1 MPASES
7 APGTR
12 TFTVSGDVY
21 DRFMGRYSTKLA
33 VPFADAAGIEPGQT
47 VLDVGSGPGALT
59 TELVRRVGVDH
70 VSAVDPAPQFVD
82 AVRERLPG
90 VDAQAGRA
98 EELPFPD
105 GRFDA
110 ALAQL
115 VLHFV
120 SDAEA
125 TAREMRRVVRPG
137 GVVAACVWDFG
148 GGMRMLRLFWDA
160 ALALDPAAPDE
171 EHTRPFG
178 RDGEIVELFGR
189 AGLEDVERGSLQVE
203 ASYEDFDD
211 FWTPFLSTTGP
222 AGTYAASL
230 DEERRERLRGE
241 LRTALAPP
249 EGSFT
254 LTANAW
260 YAAGRVPA

>member
-1 MPASES
+1 MTTSDNE
-7 APGTR
+7 PGKY
-12 TFTVSGDVY
+12 TFTVTGDVY

-33 VPFADAAGIEPGQT
+33 VPFADAAGIEPSQT
-47 VLDVGSGPGALT
+47 VLDVGCGPGALT
-59 TELVRRVGVDH
+59 TELVRRVGVEH
-70 VSAVDPAPQFVD
+70 VAAVDPAPQFVD

-90 VDAQAGRA
+90 VDAHVGRA

-120 SDAEA
+120 SDADA

-137 GVVAACVWDFG
+137 GVVAACVWDFT

-160 ALALDPAAPDE
+160 ALALDPEAPDE
-171 EHTRPFG
+171 DRTRPFG
-178 RDGEIVELFGR
+178 RDGEIAELFER
-189 AGLEDVERGSLQVE
+189 ADLQEVDRGLLEIETT
-203 ASYEDFDD
+203 YEDFDD

-222 AGTYAASL
+222 SGAFVAAL
-230 DEERRERLRGE
+230 DDEKRERLREE
-241 LRTALAPP
+241 LRRQLGSP
-249 EGSFT
+249 EGPFT
-254 LTANAW
+254 LEASAW
-260 YAAGRVPA
+260 YAVGRV

>member
-1 MPASES
+1 MSES
-7 APGTR
+7 ETPGAR

-21 DRFMGRYSTKLA
+21 DRFMGRYSTRLA

-47 VLDVGSGPGALT
+47 VLDVGCGPGALT
-59 TELVRRVGVDH
+59 AELVRRVGAEH
-70 VSAVDPAPQFVD
+70 VAAVDPASQFVD

-90 VDAQAGRA
+90 VDAHVGRA

-105 GRFDA
+105 DRFDA

-125 TAREMRRVVRPG
+125 TAGEMRRVVRPG

-160 ALALDPAAPDE
+160 ALALDPDAPDE
-171 EHTRPFG
+171 ERTRPFG
-178 RDGEIVELFGR
+178 HDGEIAELFER
-189 AGLEDVERGSLQVE
+189 AGLEDVQRGSLEVE

-222 AGTYAASL
+222 AGAYADSL
-230 DEERRERLRGE
+230 DEEHRARLRDE
-241 LRTALAPP
+241 LRTRV
-249 EGSFT
+249 GSPDGPFT
-254 LTANAW
+254 LPASAW
-260 YAAGRVPA
+260 YAKGRA